1 MSLWASLLSLG
12 LSSDA
17 AAFAPAVSLSSSGM
31 NAVSNQRKGGSHR
44 PRTPSWRHYYHACTR
59 AAIKS
64 DAAARGRGEPAALPV
79 HPWSRPRASAF
90 FPAKPALGLVP
101 SVGTGSPTRIQRMPG
116 DRDSPAPSG
125 GSQVLG
131 RRLSGLAV
139 GNDLEGDFLAFLEL
153 VEAGALDRA
162 DVDEDVLA
170 AVLRLDES
178 VALLRVEPLHGSFGH
193 GVLVFH
199 MRVDLSRARCTAR
212 VVSRFWEGR
221 QSGALVA
228 ARPSRSAETRWQRI

>member
-1 MSLWASLLSLG
+1 MQSPTKGRAAPTAAG
-12 LSSDA
+12 LQIGGTIIMPARALPSKATPRRKA
-17 AAFAPAVSLSSSGM
+17 AASP
-31 NAVSNQRKGGSHR
+31 R
-44 PRTPSWRHYYHACTR
+44 PCRSVRGQSR
-59 AAIKS
+59 AFS
-64 DAAARGRGEPAALPV
+64 
-79 HPWSRPRASAF
+79 
-90 FPAKPALGLVP
+90 
-101 SVGTGSPTRIQRMPG
+101 
-116 DRDSPAPSG
+116 APSG